1 MHGDR
6 QESNFILLLMG
17 IHLSFLKMKW
27 LQLYVLMCGSLLC
40 PIDCCHVCFYVS
52 IIGCGY
58 CCSLRFFFF
67 LTQLKIWNDNSPLL
81 CYFCFWLSGPF
92 VLPDEFWGSFP
103 LISMKNELG
112 VLIRIALNLK
122 RASGRV
128 VTSIIL
134 SVHLHCISCHS
145 S

>member
-1 MHGDR
+1 
-6 QESNFILLLMG
+6 
-17 IHLSFLKMKW
+17 
-27 LQLYVLMCGSLLC
+27 
-40 PIDCCHVCFYVS
+40 
-52 IIGCGY
+52 
-58 CCSLRFFFF
+58 
-67 LTQLKIWNDNSPLL
+67 
-81 CYFCFWLSGPF
+81 